1 MKKKIKIEISH
12 PYQVI
17 RLAMSI
23 VLPAGSVDGFK
34 AVGKYSA
41 PNRRPI
47 EPVGRYFL
55 AHASRTLRG
64 HTWSEFEKLE
74 AERNVKEIETNED
87 EDLGDE
93 EQSEELLEH
102 DPREW
107 KTADLYAV
115 LGLSHLRYKANED
128 QIRRAHRKQ
137 VLKHHPDKKSA
148 SGGLEHDSFFKIIQ
162 KAFEV
167 MLDPTKR
174 KQYDSIDTEKD
185 PKPPSPKSKYDFFE
199 VWGPIF
205 ESESRFST
213 KQPVPQLGGL
223 DATKE
228 EVDVFYNFWGKF
240 DSWKTFEFK
249 DEDVP
254 DDTANRDHKR
264 YIERKNIASRK
275 KFKQEDNKR
284 LIDLVERAHNEDP
297 RIKLFKEQAKKEKAA
312 KKWDKEAG
320 SRKAAEEAAAKKAA
334 EEAAAQ
340 KAAEEAASAKANSK
354 KAKEAAKAAKK
365 KNKRNVRASV
375 KDADYF
381 GDASKSADI
390 DADVELLLEK
400 FTDVQLGE
408 VASKLKD
415 ADASSVKAT
424 FIETAKELGNGGSL
438 DASHLKYFTA

>member
-1 MKKKIKIEISH
+1 
-12 PYQVI
+12 
-17 RLAMSI
+17 MSI
-23 VLPAGSVDGFK
+23 VLPAGDASGFK

-41 PNRRPI
+41 PVRRPI

-64 HTWSEFEKLE
+64 HTWSEFEKIE
-74 AERNVKEIETNED
+74 AEKNVKQIEDDED
-87 EDLGDE
+87 DDLGDE

-107 KTADLYAV
+107 KTANLYAV
-115 LGLSHLRYKANED
+115 LGLSHLRYKATED

-167 MLDPTKR
+167 MLDPVKR
-174 KQYDSIDTEKD
+174 KQYDSVDTESD
-185 PKPPSPKSKYDFFE
+185 PQPPSPKTNYDFFE

-205 ESESRFST
+205 ESEGRFSN
-213 KQPVPQLGGL
+213 KQPVPSLGGP

-228 EVDVFYNFWGKF
+228 EIDAFYNFWGKF

-264 YIERKNIASRK
+264 YIERKNVAARK

-284 LIDLVERAHNEDP
+284 VIGLVERAYSEDP
-297 RIKLFKEQAKKEKAA
+297 RIKAFKEAAKKAKAA
-312 KKWDKEAG
+312 KKWEQEAG

-334 EEAAAQ
+334 EEEAAK
-340 KAAEEAASAKANSK
+340 KAAEEAANAKANSK

-365 KNKRNVRASV
+365 KNKRNIRAAV
-375 KDADYF
+375 KDNGYF
-381 GDASKSADI
+381 GDEAKSSVI
-390 DADVELLLEK
+390 DADVDLLIEK
-400 FTDVQLGE
+400 FDDVKLGE
-408 VASKLKD
+408 VASSLKD
-415 ADASSVKAT
+415 ADAATTKSV
-424 FIETAKELGNGGSL
+424 IENAAKDLVAAGSL
-438 DASHLKYFTA
+438 EKSYLKYFQL